1 MLDLKIFLQYF
12 VWIKEHVR
20 FGDSSMNHFAL
31 TDDESLF
38 WIACNYIDSLDQRT
52 LEIKDHASCRNSHPK
67 VFYKKGVLRNL
78 AACNFIKKETLAQM
92 FYCEFCELL
101 RTPFFIEHL
110 WWLLLFMDDKLKKGY
125 VFVNSDFLY
134 IFV

>member
-52 LEIKDHASCRNSHPK
+52 LEIKDHVSCTSSHPK

-92 FYCEFCELL
+92 FSCEFCELL

-110 WWLLLFMDDKLKKGY
+110 WWLLLFMDDELKKGY